1 MNGFSIQMIIFATV
15 KRFNNVIII
24 LFVCKYTKKL

>member
-1 MNGFSIQMIIFATV
+1 MNGFPIQMIIFATV
-15 KRFNNVIII
+15 KRFNNVIVI